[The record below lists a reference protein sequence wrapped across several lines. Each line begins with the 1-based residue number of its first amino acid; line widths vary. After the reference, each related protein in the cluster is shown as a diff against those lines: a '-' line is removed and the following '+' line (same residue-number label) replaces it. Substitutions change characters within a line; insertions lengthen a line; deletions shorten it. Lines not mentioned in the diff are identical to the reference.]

1 MLDQD
6 VIVQERGQKR
16 SRGDCDRESRGV
28 ERNCGDQG
36 GSGVGDRDHD
46 RRRDCDDVKKDEDSF
61 ERSVERMRAT
71 YSSNT
76 SGSFYSARV
85 EMQKPG
91 STVMVQMS
99 SAWQGDKCNVESD
112 RSAFRVPGKT
122 AASQWRARFRE
133 RFG

>member
-1 MLDQD
+1 M
-6 VIVQERGQKR
+6 
-16 SRGDCDRESRGV
+16 
-28 ERNCGDQG
+28 
-36 GSGVGDRDHD
+36 
-46 RRRDCDDVKKDEDSF
+46 KKDEDSF

-76 SGSFYSARV
+76 AGSFYSARV

-91 STVMVQMS
+91 STVTVQMT
-99 SAWQGDKCNVESD
+99 SAWQGDKCNVG
-112 RSAFRVPGKT
+112 SAFRVLGKG